1 MKKNKL
7 KLLFEYPRREVYIK
21 VTLLSAFSETPIESQ
36 IGTPT
41 EGGINLDGSSG
52 LRRTCNLSF
61 TTSHSQGADYS
72 NWVTNSLFDA
82 AIGLK
87 NFTGVAEED
96 ISSSPLFVDYFFK
109 SNKEEISQLEE
120 EKPNPKEEWPAYIED
135 NIVWFKQGRYLIT
148 SFNASDSIAS
158 TSISIS
164 GQDKMS
170 RLNGEVSGIIRDLTT
185 NFAEYDEEQE
195 DGSFVTKEI
204 PLDEIVKNL
213 VTIYGGE
220 MANKVK
226 INIEEDDNK
235 AFRLLEYRNE
245 ETPLYI
251 LFPWDTNGISE
262 EASDLT
268 VFGEWADS
276 EKKRIDSLE
285 NYYLPKGIMGTNQNS
300 TSFGWPN
307 SYYAV
312 QKVQYGDLVGYE
324 KLPYLV
330 YPGELK
336 ASAGDTITSILD
348 KIKNMFGPYEYF
360 YDVLGNFRF
369 QKKKNYASLNWNWD
383 EEIVEF
389 ESPEDISYSFED
401 RRLFTSYANTPDLKN
416 LKNDF
421 TVWGTKKSA
430 AGNDLPIH
438 MRLALDRK
446 PTSYYSPWQKVNEEE
461 QPAQTGKT
469 YSTNDYDWR
478 ELIYQMALDYNKHNK
493 DENFQIE
500 SANIEIDENQMVTG
514 RTGYEEY
521 YTDLLGFWRQL
532 YNPAE
537 GEKYKVVPLI
547 EYPEYSEMLWDS
559 KEVSADNVNEVL
571 KSEQIKELYITD
583 KTLNEKENVV
593 GLNKEI
599 FDSIKK
605 NFSVDNE
612 NNQWIDL
619 WIKKEDGSYTR
630 LSLEAEFDENTAYY
644 ADNIGYKKVTDS
656 YNLLELKFEKPEGY
670 KSLISGED
678 SIKEENFSIYD
689 CYEKHNDGNFYQIKD
704 IELKDDIYY
713 YQRVVN
719 EEIEY
724 VPLSFS
730 AKSYSSHCPNLYYKH
745 LVTGEFIKLEQNVEL
760 DEQSQEQGIRLWL
773 QIGEDLKEIYRWGFS
788 EAAAGN
794 PAVSLFPG
802 GDVQKFDPSVSSF
815 FKDYYNTNKTIYLN
829 VGKSSNEIIQYN
841 SQNHKILTTIRLFGK
856 ELEFNSSIYID
867 VKGQKI
873 LYLKYLI
880 QENNE
885 KLEDVYIATEQ
896 DVYKSLFQ
904 LKSIDRDNLFVKASI
919 VKNGWMLLNEYL
931 PFYKCIKYYDKETN
945 TVVVPHPQV
954 VYFKKFEKRKRVE
967 VGKPEFQYENSYER
981 VDNFGNIV
989 GSMIKKPISFYSSYT
1004 DYISSAS
1011 AEDEKYWYWHKN
1023 VFSSPESLIFW
1034 FDFIDNESFAAFS
1047 IQQAQRRPM
1056 VKSEQSV
1063 KSIYYNPAPGAI
1075 CGEGTKLQIPEK
1087 FKNDFVTS
1095 SRGES
1100 AFDAIGRWITDYTYI
1115 TESLTV
1121 NSLPIYGLDVNT
1133 KIKVGDAEYFVNKI
1147 SIPLSYNGTMSI
1159 NAIKAPILEKK
1170 ENLGQEQII

>member
-1 MKKNKL
+1 MNKL

-21 VTLLSAFSETPIESQ
+21 VTLLSAFGESPIESQ
-36 IGTPT
+36 IGTPI

-61 TTSHSQGADYS
+61 TTDHSRNADYS

-87 NFTGVAEED
+87 NFTGVTED
-96 ISSSPLFVDYFFK
+96 DICSFPLFVDYFFK
-109 SNKEEISQLEE
+109 SNKEGISQLEE

-185 NFAEYDEEQE
+185 NFAEYDEEQK

-204 PLDEIVKNL
+204 PLDEIVENL

-220 MANKVK
+220 MVDKVK
-226 INIEEDDNK
+226 IDIEEDDNK

-245 ETPLYI
+245 EAPLYI
-251 LFPWDTNGISE
+251 LFPWDANGISK

-268 VFGEWADS
+268 VFGEWVDS
-276 EKKRIDSLE
+276 DEKRIDSLE
-285 NYYLPKGIMGTNQNS
+285 NYYLPKGIIDASQS
-300 TSFGWPN
+300 FTSFGWPN

-312 QKVQYGDLVGYE
+312 QRVQYGDLVGYE

-336 ASAGDTITSILD
+336 ASAGDTVTSILD

-383 EEIVEF
+383 KEIVEF

-401 RRLFTSYANTPDLKN
+401 KRLFTSYANTPDLKN

-438 MRLALDRK
+438 MRLALDHK
-446 PTSYYSPWQKVNEEE
+446 PTSYYSPWQTENEEE
-461 QPAQTGKT
+461 QSAQTGKT
-469 YSTNDYDWR
+469 YTTDDYDWR
-478 ELIYQMALDYNKHNK
+478 ELIYQMALDYNRHNR
-493 DENFQIE
+493 DEDFQTK
-500 SANIEIDENQMVTG
+500 SADIEIDENKITTG

-547 EYPEYSEMLWDS
+547 EYPEYSEMSWES
-559 KEVSADNVNEVL
+559 KKISIDNVDEVL
-571 KSEQIKELYITD
+571 KSEQIKELYINDAELT
-583 KTLNEKENVV
+583 EMENVV

-599 FDSIKK
+599 FNSIKEAY
-605 NFSVDNE
+605 SQDNE
-612 NNQWIDL
+612 GNQWIDL
-619 WIKKEDGSYTR
+619 WTKQESGEYAQLKRDAI
-630 LSLEAEFDENTAYY
+630 FDSNVTYY
-644 ADNIGYKKVTDS
+644 SPNIGYKKVIDS
-656 YNLLELKFEKPEGY
+656 YDLLELQFEIPEGY
-670 KSLISGED
+670 DGLVSGGDGLKDED
-678 SIKEENFSIYD
+678 FTIYD
-689 CYEKHNDGNFYQIKD
+689 CYEKNIEGTFRQVKD
-704 IELKDDIYY
+704 LELKDDIYY
-713 YQRVVN
+713 SQR
-719 EEIEY
+719 ITQSDTTITY
-724 VPLSFS
+724 TPLSFYAATYENDS
-730 AKSYSSHCPNLYYKH
+730 PKLYYKN
-745 LVTGEFIKLEQNVEL
+745 LTTGEFIKLEQNVTL
-760 DEQSQEQGIRLWL
+760 DEQSAREGDGLWL
-773 QIGEDLKEIYRWGFS
+773 QDEEGLKEIKGWRS
-788 EAAAGN
+788 DEVEPLSN
-794 PAVSLFPG
+794 E
-802 GDVQKFDPSVSSF
+802 KNVSSF
-815 FKDYYNTNKTIYLN
+815 FENYYNTNKTIYLT
-829 VGKSSNEIIQYN
+829 VGDSEEIQYN
-841 SQNHKILTTIRLFGK
+841 SQKHKLLTTIRLLGK
-856 ELEFNSSIYID
+856 ETEFKSCVYIE
-867 VKGQKI
+867 VSNGQKI
-873 LYLKYLI
+873 LYLKYLLE
-880 QENNE
+880 ENRI
-885 KLEDVYIATEQ
+885 KLDTVYVTIGEDSYS
-896 DVYKSLFQ
+896 SLFQ
-904 LKSIDRDNLFVKASI
+904 LMSIDRDNLFVKVSI

-931 PFYKCIKYYDKETN
+931 PFYRCIKYYEGN

-954 VYFKKFEKRKRVE
+954 VYFKKFKKRKRVE
-967 VGKPEFQYENSYER
+967 VRKPEFQYENSYER

-989 GSMIKKPISFYSSYT
+989 GSKIKKPISFYSSYT
-1004 DYISSAS
+1004 DYISSTV
-1011 AEDEKYWYWHKN
+1011 DGTKRYWHKN
-1023 VFSSPESLIFW
+1023 VFSSPESLTFW
-1034 FDFIDNESFAAFS
+1034 FDFVDNKNFEAFS
-1047 IQQAQRRPM
+1047 VRQAQRRPM

-1063 KSIYYNPAPGAI
+1063 KSIYYSSAPGAI
-1075 CGEGTKLQIPEK
+1075 CGEGTSLQIPEK
-1087 FKNDFVTS
+1087 FKSDFVTS

-1133 KIKVGDAEYFVNKI
+1133 KIKVGDVEYFVNKI

-1159 NAIKAPILEKK
+1159 NAIKAPISEEK